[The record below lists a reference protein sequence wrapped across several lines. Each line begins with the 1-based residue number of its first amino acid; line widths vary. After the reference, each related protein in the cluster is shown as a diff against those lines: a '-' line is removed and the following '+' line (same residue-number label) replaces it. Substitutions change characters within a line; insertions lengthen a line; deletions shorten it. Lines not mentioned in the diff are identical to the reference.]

1 LGLTLPNQLTLF
13 RMVIIPFFVVAV
25 LYAHS
30 EWALGLFVL
39 AGLTDALDGL
49 VARLT
54 GQRSAL
60 GAFLDPMA
68 DKLLMTAAFVVLSL
82 PPMASLPQFYLHNRL
97 PIWLTVLV
105 IGRDVLIVMVALLF
119 NLALNVTRFP
129 PTLPGK
135 LATALQVLTVCLF
148 LLLNALAMDSP
159 LMRTLSVTACL
170 VATVGSGFHYAWYAA
185 RRLASDL
192 DGSV

>member
-1 LGLTLPNQLTLF
+1 MGLTIPNQLTLV
-13 RMVIIPFFVVAV
+13 RMALIPFFVVAV
-25 LYAHS
+25 LYGRPQ
-30 EWALGLFVL
+30 WALGLFVM

-49 VARLT
+49 VARLA

-82 PPMASLPQFYLHNRL
+82 PPMASLPQFHLTNRL

-105 IGRDVLIVMVALLF
+105 IGRDVLIVLVALLF

-135 LATALQVLTVCLF
+135 VATGVQVLTVSLF
-148 LLLNALAMDSP
+148 LLFNALGADSP
-159 LMRTLSVTACL
+159 AMRTLSVTACL

-185 RRLASDL
+185 RRLAADT
-192 DGSV
+192 DGAA